1 MTHAAQIDSM
11 QDPAAWAQALAV
23 SPEAVELL
31 LSSGAIDLHVDSFIW
46 TRVLGYDLRRRH
58 GGGLLGARYYSQVDF
73 PRMRAGGVSGALWSI
88 TTNPLRSAAG
98 RTRALARNIAALR
111 AVCDSAADQVALVRN
126 AAGYAAARAAGKHAV
141 WLAIQGGN
149 ALDDD
154 PELTLLADG
163 SVVAVT
169 LLHLSKSQLGG
180 SSSPVGGRA
189 GGLTARGREFV
200 QRLNASRVFVDL
212 AHISPSGFADAL
224 EVHDRTQPLLVSHTG
239 VSGVQPSWRN
249 LDDAQL
255 RAVADTGGVVGVIFH
270 GGYLGGSYWS
280 GGRSQLIADHI
291 AHIVDTI
298 GEDHAALGSD
308 WDGAI
313 ITPSDM
319 RTCLELPRL
328 VQHLLDRGYR
338 PERIQKI
345 LAGNFLRALHML
357 RG

>member
-1 MTHAAQIDSM
+1 MTSAPQLDSIP
-11 QDPAAWAQALAV
+11 DAAAWARSLSV
-23 SPEAVELL
+23 SIEAVEVLL
-31 LSSGAIDLHVDSFIW
+31 QSDVIDLHVDSFIW

-58 GGGLLGARYYSQVDF
+58 GRGLLGARYYSQVDF

-88 TTNPLRSAAG
+88 TTNPLRCAAG

-111 AVCDSAADQVALVRN
+111 DICESAGEQVSLVRD
-126 AAGYAAARAAGKHAV
+126 AAGYRAARAAGKHAM

-149 ALDDD
+149 ALDGDD
-154 PELTLLADG
+154 DLDALRDG

-169 LLHLSKSQLGG
+169 LMHLSKSRIGG
-180 SSSPVGGRA
+180 SSSPLGGRD
-189 GGLTARGREFV
+189 GGLTDRGREYV
-200 QRLNASRVFVDL
+200 ARLNELRVFVDL
-212 AHISPSGFADAL
+212 AHISPKGFADAL
-224 EVHDRTQPLLVSHTG
+224 EMHDASQPLLVSHTG

-249 LDDAQL
+249 VDDAQL

-270 GGYLGGSYWS
+270 GGYLGGAYWS
-280 GGRSQLIADHI
+280 GGRAQLVAEHI
-291 AHIVDTI
+291 AHVVDTI

-328 VQHLLDRGYR
+328 VQHLLDRGYGDA
-338 PERIQKI
+338 RIRKI
-345 LAGNFLRALHML
+345 LGGNFLRALGAL